1 MHEAAVSGD
10 MDTIKDQEFRQ
21 QVYLAKDIN
30 GISAFHKA
38 IANGQ
43 KEIAEHIMEKTDR
56 ACFNT
61 IDRNGR
67 TALHYA
73 AALSEFDEQGMY
85 GWLMNT
91 GADNTHQ
98 DNVSKVKCHFF
109 LQNMLSNFGFW
120 NH

>member
-10 MDTIKDQEFRQ
+10 MDTITDQEFRQ

-98 DNVSKVKCHFF
+98 DNVSKVSFF
-109 LQNMLSNFGFW
+109 CKICVVKFW

>member
-1 MHEAAVSGD
+1 MHLRKKYILLFIYNFLKKLHEAAVSGD

-61 IDRNGR
+61 IGEYPSSKF
-67 TALHYA
+67 LC
-73 AALSEFDEQGMY
+73 MK
-85 GWLMNT
+85 
-91 GADNTHQ
+91 THI
-98 DNVSKVKCHFF
+98 
-109 LQNMLSNFGFW
+109 
-120 NH
+120 